1 MIGISNKKLV
11 LLNKLLE
18 LTNMQK
24 IAISKSDMQKIDDIL
39 NEKDELIKSI
49 DALDVKFLTCFSEL
63 KAKNNIKK
71 LDELD
76 SLATPSLKEL
86 KEVPGED
93 KPKAGALIN
102 ASKTKVESIIAAR
115 EAEFKKAE
123 LNVKLMQ
130 EKVDVT
136 LDLPKRERGSLH
148 PISADLKIGRA
159 HV

>member
-1 MIGISNKKLV
+1 MSERIVIQMINISNEKLV

-86 KEVPGED
+86 KEVVNEITSTLMAISLLDDENTRLLKED
-93 KPKAGALIN
+93 LEEIKASL
-102 ASKTKVESIIAAR
+102 KT
-115 EAEFKKAE
+115 
-123 LNVKLMQ
+123 VKNGQ
-130 EKVDVT
+130 
-136 LDLPKRERGSLH
+136 
-148 PISADLKIGRA
+148 RA
-159 HV
+159 YSG

>member
-1 MIGISNKKLV
+1 MSERIVIQMINISNEKLV

-86 KEVPGED
+86 KEVVNEITSTLMAISLLDDENTRLLKED
-93 KPKAGALIN
+93 LEEIKASL
-102 ASKTKVESIIAAR
+102 KT
-115 EAEFKKAE
+115 
-123 LNVKLMQ
+123 VKNGQ
-130 EKVDVT
+130 RAYSGYNKT
-136 LDLPKRERGSLH
+136 LDNNIMIDEK
-148 PISADLKIGRA
+148 K
-159 HV
+159 